1 VTGRPVV
8 QTVPVEPTVQVRTIV
23 SHRWLTCR
31 HPRRPSYRKCPK
43 RYASFT
49 HSDFLVSDTAPGTG
63 SNLFDP
69 RITPTPLD
77 FGTIFVHIVTNP
89 TPPLLS
95 DSLQPHRI
103 SHATS
108 LPYLT
113 LPSLPCSFPPAEKQS
128 IKKGLIMKD
137 YKDAVVPVIS
147 KEPTKMFN
155 TYSFKTR

>member
-8 QTVPVEPTVQVRTIV
+8 QTVPVVPTVQVRTIV
-23 SHRWLTCR
+23 SHRSLTCH

-95 DSLQPHRI
+95 DSLQPHRAP
-103 SHATS
+103 SHLACNLS
-108 LPYLT
+108 T
-113 LPSLPCSFPPAEKQS
+113 LPDTTKSSLFVSTSGETIYQERLDNERLQGS
-128 IKKGLIMKD
+128 
-137 YKDAVVPVIS
+137 VIS
-147 KEPTKMFN
+147 KKPTKDIQ
-155 TYSFKTR
+155 YLQL